1 MGGRSTSHICYIG
14 IIPIGCSLPAYLCD
28 GISLKNRTNL
38 TLETHM
44 LLPIPWFTFHAS
56 KLHLSNLL
64 VYLLLSKPT
73 IMTINHHKS
82 ANGCSP
88 CRVSAIFC
96 IGITHALATLG
107 FPTRPHWGDSN
118 TCLALLGLSDL
129 TICRTVSRFHAEEK
143 SLGQVPQ
150 PLTTCLSRC
159 RIQKVN
165 LDLILFFLGN
175 SWHPKAFCCL
185 RVAFFSS
192 PPSSKRRSLKHSPLR
207 LRGFRVSVSR
217 ILWMSPTQQ
226 PPFLNTTFNLFRM
239 FAHHPEIKW
248 HFKVS
253 RTSKWKKTQPF

>member
-1 MGGRSTSHICYIG
+1 MLNRHTLGGRSTSHICYIG

-44 LLPIPWFTFHAS
+44 LLPIPWFTFYAS

-129 TICRTVSRFHAEEK
+129 TICTRNSICSLDRVKISCWGKKSRPSPA
-143 SLGQVPQ
+143 
-150 PLTTCLSRC
+150 TTDHL
-159 RIQKVN
+159 
-165 LDLILFFLGN
+165 
-175 SWHPKAFCCL
+175 
-185 RVAFFSS
+185 
-192 PPSSKRRSLKHSPLR
+192 SLK
-207 LRGFRVSVSR
+207 V
-217 ILWMSPTQQ
+217 Q
-226 PPFLNTTFNLFRM
+226 N
-239 FAHHPEIKW
+239 
-248 HFKVS
+248 
-253 RTSKWKKTQPF
+253 SKG